1 LKVSSHDILL
11 LGSFF
16 LFLLK
21 SNFSLAV
28 EGFASLEAKREFK
41 APRTSPTTAN
51 QSTLISSSV
60 NSLEHQ
66 TLEAA
71 ACETMNSPASTVDPE
86 SCASDSPPNYYVSY
100 LN

>member
-1 LKVSSHDILL
+1 MIYCL

-21 SNFSLAV
+21 SKFSLAA

-41 APRTSPTTAN
+41 APRMSPTTAN
-51 QSTLISSSV
+51 QSTLISSSA

-86 SCASDSPPNYYVSY
+86 SCGSDSPPNYYVS
-100 LN
+100 